1 MIPEP
6 GSGDFVPM
14 DEDLKEKIAL
24 FRYGVIAELVG
35 RPPAP
40 REKEKLLCTIAEK
53 QWTVPGSE
61 RTRIGRSTARDWIEL
76 YRTHGFDGLK
86 PGPRADAGRSRAIP
100 EEVQELLLQLRGERP
115 DASLDSLIRAV
126 QLCERFAP
134 TLRLSRSSVHRFFA
148 AQQAP
153 AAKASS
159 AEPDALA
166 FTFPHANDLWISDLM
181 HGPRL
186 LVPGRRDGG
195 KTYLYA
201 FLDDASRMVPFAAFY
216 RVENAACFQDA
227 LKQALLRRGLPRRLY
242 CDNGAT
248 FRTHHLEVICATLNI
263 ALIHS
268 RPHRPRG
275 RGKIERFFRHV
286 RTGFLPHVT
295 AEILSD
301 LASLNRVFWAWLEA
315 EYHQTPHGGL
325 DGTTPLDRFLQD
337 QALIRPAPEQL
348 ELWLR
353 MKAERKV
360 GRDRTV
366 RLESRLYEAPDGF
379 AGETVEVFFDP
390 YDPGRPVH
398 FRRRGETTEHPLRRL
413 DLYTNAT
420 LRRVGRDNPSPEPQ
434 APTTGISYLELIAKK
449 FYQEE
454 P

>member
-1 MIPEP
+1 
-6 GSGDFVPM
+6 M
-14 DEDLKEKIAL
+14 DEDLREKIAL

-35 RPPAP
+35 RTPAP
-40 REKEKLLCTIAEK
+40 REKEKLLCAIAAKE
-53 QWTVPGSE
+53 WTVPGSQ
-61 RTRIGRSTARDWIEL
+61 RTHIGHSTVRDWIVR
-76 YRTHGFDGLK
+76 YQTHGFEGLK

-100 EEVQELLLQLRGERP
+100 EQVQELLLKLRAERP
-115 DASLDSLIRAV
+115 SASIDSLIRAV
-126 QLCERFAP
+126 HLCGRFAP
-134 TLRLSRSSVHRFFA
+134 TLRLSRSSVHRFLA
-148 AQQAP
+148 AQAQP
-153 AAKASS
+153 AQTASG
-159 AEPDALA
+159 AEPDAQA
-166 FTFPHANDLWISDLM
+166 FTFPHVNDLWTSDVM

-216 RVENAACFQDA
+216 LVENAACFQDA

-248 FRTHHLEVICATLNI
+248 FRTHHLQVICATLNI
-263 ALIHS
+263 CLVHS

-286 RTGFLPHVT
+286 RTAFLPHLT
-295 AEILSD
+295 QEILND
-301 LASLNRVFWAWLEA
+301 LAELNRVFWAWLEA

-325 DGTTPLDRFLQD
+325 NGQTPLDRFLDD

-353 MKAERKV
+353 MSVARRV

-366 RLESRLYEAPDGF
+366 HLDGRLYEAPDGY
-379 AGETVEVFFDP
+379 AGETVDVLYDP

-398 FRRRGETTEHPLRRL
+398 FRRKGETAERPLRRL
-413 DLYTNAT
+413 DLATNAT
-420 LRRVGRDNPSPEPQ
+420 LHRAARDKEPATE

-449 FYQEE
+449 FYGGDNE
-454 P
+454 